1 MIMIQ
6 PHILQSH
13 EILHEMKKNKP
24 LECVVVES
32 RFAGETPKD
41 LLVNKKFTLACM
53 RDCIKRG
60 EAPYASHVIYAH
72 SYIVDDFVAQERAL
86 GIYAGFIWGDFAGKT
101 VVYTDL
107 GISSGMQEGID
118 HAHSKKR
125 PIEFRHLGFI
135 PQISEEEVQQEIL
148 YCKNQLNF
156 LEEIKK
162 IGLST
167 TVAISTDNL
176 IKKVA

>member
-1 MIMIQ
+1 MIQ
-6 PHILQSH
+6 PHILHSH
-13 EILHEMKKNKP
+13 EILHELKKNKP

-32 RFAGETPKD
+32 RFAGATPKD
-41 LLVNKKFTLACM
+41 LLIHKKYTLACV

-60 EAPYASHVIYAH
+60 EAPYASHVMYAH
-72 SYIVDDFVAQERAL
+72 SYIVDDFIAQERAL
-86 GIYAGFIWGDFAGKT
+86 GIYSGFIWGDFACKT

-118 HAHSKKR
+118 HAKSKNR

-135 PQISEEEVQQEIL
+135 PQVSDAELEQEIL
-148 YCKNQLNF
+148 YCQNQLQF

-162 IGLST
+162 IGLSST
-167 TVAISTDNL
+167 TAISIDEN